1 MLHVGAHP
9 RFDFSEH
16 LKMHKNAKKKS
27 QFTLKLMIHLIVQSR
42 GTFDGALKDALRMM
56 GACEVALKSALQ
68 VALELQLWL
77 NLLMQCIMHKWH
89 TYIWG

>member
-27 QFTLKLMIHLIVQSR
+27 HFTLKLMIHLIVQSR
-42 GTFDGALKDALRMM
+42 DTFDGALKDALRMM

-77 NLLMQCIMHKWH
+77 NLFMQCIMHKWH

>member
-56 GACEVALKSALQ
+56 GAYEVALKGALQ
-68 VALELQLWL
+68 VALELHLWL
-77 NLLMQCIMHKWH
+77 QCLMHKWH
-89 TYIWG
+89 TYI